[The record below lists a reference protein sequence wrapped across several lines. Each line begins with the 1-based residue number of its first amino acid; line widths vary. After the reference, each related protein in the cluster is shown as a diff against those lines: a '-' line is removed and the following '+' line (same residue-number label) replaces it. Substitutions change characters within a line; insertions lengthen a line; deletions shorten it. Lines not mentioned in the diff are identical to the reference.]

1 MRMRWCHPDPIAA
14 VEQEIATI
22 LPPLPDYL
30 VTTSEFDQ
38 VKALLERIEN
48 KRRTDDKQN
57 QNNPVL
63 RLVGGSNNDA
73 PSKELPP
80 PRN

>member
-1 MRMRWCHPDPIAA
+1 MQWRHPDPIAA